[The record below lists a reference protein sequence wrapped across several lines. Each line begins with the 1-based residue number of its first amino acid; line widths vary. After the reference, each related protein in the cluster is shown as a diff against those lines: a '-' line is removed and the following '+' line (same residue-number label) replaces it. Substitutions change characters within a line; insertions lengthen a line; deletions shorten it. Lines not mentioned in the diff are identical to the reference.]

1 MIPIRSRPQ
10 SPLRR
15 WAVHRCRPTWVFPG
29 YLFAGAASTHNPKVD
44 LVPGDQF
51 GDYRIE
57 ALLGRGGMGAVYR
70 AYDERLG
77 RKVALKVLASWLA
90 GDSMF
95 RRRFEDEARLAA
107 SLDEPHIVPVY
118 EGGELHGQLFLA
130 MRYVAGFDLD
140 TFLRSHGPMEPER
153 AVRLIEQLASALD
166 AAHAAGLVHRDV
178 KPANVLLATGSRG
191 ADHAYLGDFGL
202 ARTSRERTLTR
213 SGQIIGSLE
222 YMAPEQI
229 EGGELDARTDIYALG
244 GLLYACLTS
253 MPPFRAPSDVALL
266 YAHLQA
272 APPAV
277 SQARPDVPAAFDAVV
292 AQAMAKD
299 PSDRY
304 ASAGEMADAARQA
317 TTTAAGEVGVASD
330 APAAPAPGAT
340 PASLSVPGDEQSSGL
355 ACPVCATLNPNR
367 ARFCL
372 ECATPLISAAE
383 THQVRKTVTIL
394 FTDLVGSTA
403 LGEHMDPEL
412 LRALMTRY
420 FRAVE
425 EVVDRHGGIVEKFIG
440 DAVVAIF
447 GVPTLHE
454 DDALRAV
461 RAADEIRSRLA
472 ELSAEL
478 ADEGGPPI
486 SVRTGINTGEVVT
499 AVEAASQLM
508 VSGDAVNTAAR
519 LQQAAGPGEVLL
531 GESTFRLVRDAVRV
545 DPREAVAAKGK
556 SQLVGA
562 YRLLAVTAGAEGI
575 TRHLEAPLVGRD
587 HDLETLANSW
597 ALTRTDA
604 RPRLITLMGAAG
616 VGKSRLVRQLTTTVI
631 TDSRVLHGRCLPYGE
646 GITYWPIRDV
656 VLAAAG
662 ITETD
667 SADVAQTRIG
677 GLLAGEVQASVLAER
692 IATAIGIAAATAPQ
706 LELFWAVRR
715 LLERL
720 ARDQPT
726 LVVLEDL
733 HWAEETL
740 LDLIEYIVDLA
751 SNAPLLVLATARPEI
766 LETRPGWSQGRP
778 NAQVIRL
785 EPLGDTAALELVRA
799 QAGGEAIPEELARR
813 IAGTAEGN
821 PLFVEET
828 VAMLRDEGG
837 IRRAADGSWEV
848 HAEHA
853 RMRVPPTIRALLAA
867 RLDRL
872 NEEERI
878 LAERASVV
886 GRSFESAALLELVPS
901 AVRPRVAHGL
911 LALVRRELL
920 QPDRAQLS
928 AGDAFRFRHILMRD
942 AAYESLP
949 KSERADLHQRFAR
962 WLNRAAGDRISE
974 FDEIVGY
981 HLQQAHDYLRELGH
995 RVGRPDLARQ
1005 AAGHLASAGNRA
1017 FARGDLAAADLLLG
1031 RAANLYDEH
1040 SAERPS
1046 VLITLGRVQRER
1058 GQFVAARS
1066 TLMNARS
1073 EAADNDQPLAARA
1086 EVELVLVDSFLAE
1099 EGWVQRAMGTLASA
1113 GEVLRAADDAAGL
1126 AICRLAE
1133 GTILELEGRNSAAAG
1148 AFRDALV
1155 HAGRANDRRSETE
1168 SLSKVIYNL
1177 VLGEAPV
1184 DAGLERCEEVLRKWP
1199 DQPLMVS
1206 TTLDSYALLLAL
1218 RGRYDDAEQAERRA
1232 LDIVTELDDSL
1243 NEGLF
1248 RSQSL
1253 AVILALA
1260 GRLGPAA
1267 TEARAGCELLER
1279 LGARSWLATSACI
1292 LAEIAHAGRDAEG
1305 ARHWL
1310 AIGEQ
1315 AAVKADTDAWTRA
1328 RATRARLD
1336 AGAGNLEQ
1344 AHAIVREGRTMVDE
1358 SELLYL
1364 RGITAA
1370 VEGELLWLMDRS
1382 DEADRRFEEAIAL
1395 HERKGDLARADRVR
1409 RMREQPGDSWRTAL
1423 I

>member
-1 MIPIRSRPQ
+1 MEPAPAARGGVT
-10 SPLRR
+10 
-15 WAVHRCRPTWVFPG
+15 AVLVGLSGHLVRV
-29 YLFAGAASTHNPKVD
+29 AVSTHNPKVD
-44 LVPGDQF
+44 VAPGDQF

-77 RKVALKVLASWLA
+77 RKVALKILASWLA
-90 GDSMF
+90 GDSVF

-118 EGGELHGQLFLA
+118 EAGELHGQLFLA

-166 AAHAAGLVHRDV
+166 AAHSAGLVHRDV

-213 SGQIIGSLE
+213 SGQIVGSLE

-277 SQARPDVPAAFDAVV
+277 SHARPDVPAAFDAVV
-292 AQAMAKD
+292 AKAMAKD
-299 PSDRY
+299 PADRY
-304 ASAGEMADAARQA
+304 ASAGEMADAARLAATAAADEVAPDAQA
-317 TTTAAGEVGVASD
+317 TPV
-330 APAAPAPGAT
+330 PGASPT
-340 PASLSVPGDEQSSGL
+340 SPSLPGDEQPRGL
-355 ACPVCATLNPNR
+355 ACPVCATLNPKR

-372 ECATPLISAAE
+372 ECATPLTSASE

-425 EVVDRHGGIVEKFIG
+425 EVVGRHGGIVEKFIG

-472 ELSAEL
+472 ELSADL
-478 ADEGGPPI
+478 AAGGGPPI

-531 GESTFRLVRDAVRV
+531 GESTFRLVRDAVQA

-587 HDLETLANSW
+587 HDLETLAGSW
-597 ALTRTDA
+597 ELTRTDS

-677 GLLAGEVQASVLAER
+677 GLLAGELQASVLAER
-692 IATAIGIAAATAPQ
+692 IATAIGIAAAAVPPV
-706 LELFWAVRR
+706 ELFWAVRR

-785 EPLGDTAALELVRA
+785 EPLGDVAALELVRA

-837 IRRAADGSWEV
+837 IRRAPDGSWEV

-962 WLNRAAGDRISE
+962 WLNSAAGDRISE

-981 HLQQAHDYLRELGH
+981 HLQRAYDYLRELGH
-995 RVGRPDLARQ
+995 RVGLPELARQ
-1005 AAGHLASAGNRA
+1005 AAGHLASAGHRA
-1017 FARGDLAAADLLLG
+1017 FSRGDLAAADHLLG
-1031 RAANLYDEH
+1031 RAANLYEEH

-1046 VLITLGRVQRER
+1046 VLIAFGRVQRER

-1066 TLMNARS
+1066 TLMTARS

-1099 EGWVQRAMGTLASA
+1099 EGWVQRAMRTLASA
-1113 GEVLRAADDAAGL
+1113 GKVLGAADDAAGL

-1155 HAGRANDRRSETE
+1155 HAGRASDRRSETE

-1184 DAGLERCEEVLRKWP
+1184 AAGLERCEEVLRKWP

-1260 GRLGPAA
+1260 GRLEPAA

-1292 LAEIAHAGRDAEG
+1292 LAEIAQAGRDAGG

-1344 AHAIVREGRTMVDE
+1344 VHAIVREGRAMVDE

-1364 RGITAA
+1364 RGIMAT
-1370 VEGELLWLMDRS
+1370 VEGEVLRLSDRP
-1382 DEADRRFEEAIAL
+1382 DEADRCFEEAIAL
-1395 HERKGDLARADRVR
+1395 HDRKGDLARADRVR
-1409 RMREQPGDSWRTAL
+1409 RMREQPADSWRTAL
-1423 I
+1423 V